1 MSCHLD
7 RSRHSPTRAP
17 SLSHDAIREGDAAR
31 ARRRR
36 ARALLRD
43 RASARRPRR
52 GDAADASQG
61 ATRSSRAALFFLF
74 SPSLLAPPRPPDPSF
89 SRASTP
95 PNRSFSRAKPL
106 AGEAR
111 PAQGPLRRGRRREP
125 RDEPDAPAHR
135 ARRRPV
141 LAPRR
146 RPQRSRDL
154 AAPRGRERA
163 HGGAPR
169 APEAADE
176 AYLRRDRAERP
187 GERRRPVVPV
197 GRALRVLREDAQGEG
212 VPDRVPPAARG
223 RRARA
228 RARGGRARRERGR
241 EDAEVLLA
249 GRVQGERRARRARV
263 QRRRERVRDVRDS
276 LQRLEHRRASPGR
289 HSRRRRGRV
298 LGPRGRRG
306 VLQHAGRVAPIEQ
319 GVAARD
325 GHGAERGRLR
335 LRRGRRT
342 LQVRSYTNVFHPSP
356 GFNT

>member
-1 MSCHLD
+1 MPLALGAAALG
-7 RSRHSPTRAP
+7 RFFATARA
-17 SLSHDAIREGDAAR
+17 RAAR
-31 ARRRR
+31 AAATPPTPPKVRRDPRALRCSFSSLPRSSLRPARPTPPSHARRR
-36 ARALLRD
+36 
-43 RASARRPRR
+43 
-52 GDAADASQG
+52 
-61 ATRSSRAALFFLF
+61 
-74 SPSLLAPPRPPDPSF
+74 
-89 SRASTP
+89 P

-342 LQVRSYTNVFHPSP
+342 LQVRSRIYKRVFHPSP